1 MRYILALILAFAA
14 HGAAAACGPTLE
26 IGPEF
31 SITDSTGFE
40 DGLTTNAS
48 IGIKFV
54 IPVGKNAEID
64 CEEIKAEIAEKK
76 AEAMQE
82 RIENL
87 ERISRICYRTWIASL
102 CNRLEELGAEIG
114 TQ

>member
-14 HGAAAACGPTLE
+14 HGAAANCGPTLE

-31 SITDSTGFE
+31 EIGTSQYGGWE
-40 DGLTTNAS
+40 QETTFK
-48 IGIKFV
+48 IEFV
-54 IPVGKNAEID
+54 IPVGKNRDVE
-64 CEEIKAEIAEKK
+64 CNEVKAKIAEKK

-87 ERISRICYRTWIASL
+87 ERISRICDRTWIASL